1 MNTSLPQRTSTLLAL
16 SGACCALC
24 GGRFWRSLPPSPAPH
39 SPQNMSNEGVTAL
52 GGEVTDCPFSLVSM
66 IVTLVSNFSMN
77 TMGPLHAWK
86 KLIESEVDDVAVSK
100 HVDHCTEMKKISAA
114 IKIYVDQT
122 TALFI
127 NLFNEAAV
135 DRSNESILQTMSD
148 TELSNQ
154 IDSDAK
160 TKLFS
165 QVWGAMKTAKKI
177 RNRSLVESPVVGTR
191 RKVSTLPPGAE
202 DLPIHFDL
210 IQHFLGSSPC
220 TYLKHVLYG
229 DEHLELKGLLYWSD
243 RMSDFD
249 DSIELMAEKI
259 QFALEEKRNFFSYL
273 LSVVTIFLG
282 PLTVLTGY
290 WYPPSSLLPPLTP
303 PPPGG

>member
-1 MNTSLPQRTSTLLAL
+1 
-16 SGACCALC
+16 
-24 GGRFWRSLPPSPAPH
+24 
-39 SPQNMSNEGVTAL
+39 MSNEGVTAL

-66 IVTLVSNFSMN
+66 IVTLISNFSMN

-100 HVDHCTEMKKISAA
+100 HVDHCTEMKRISSA

-135 DRSNESILQTMSD
+135 DRSNDTLMQT
-148 TELSNQ
+148 LSETQLNNQ
-154 IDSDAK
+154 MESDAK
-160 TKLFS
+160 IKLFS
-165 QVWGAMKTAKKI
+165 QVWSAMKVAKKLNNRPVAESTLGGI
-177 RNRSLVESPVVGTR
+177 RR
-191 RKVSTLPPGAE
+191 RVSTLPPGAE

-220 TYLKHVLYG
+220 TYLKHILYG

-249 DSIELMAEKI
+249 ESIALMADKI

-290 WYPPSSLLPPLTP
+290 WYPSSL
-303 PPPGG
+303 